1 MQNVD
6 ESYAL
11 LPLDLEHL
19 SKGALK
25 VLAADP
31 EVDRALLEHILAQE
45 VQDPEIVRCLIRN
58 PSLPDESFQT
68 IRPHLTDELQQEV
81 AARHKALATV
91 ADALMDPTKRPKGSR
106 SGGTPAAGKKNLE
119 ARIQEMTIVGK
130 IGLALKGPREARSI
144 LIRNPVRE
152 VALTVVKNPKL
163 TDSEVELY
171 AGSTNVCEDV
181 HREIGKNRE
190 WCKNY
195 NVMRSLVFNPK
206 TPVGVSLE
214 KVPFMKDKDLQFLS
228 KSRNVPHVVRAAAKR
243 LVAKKKTRS

>member
-1 MQNVD
+1 MQDAD

-31 EVDRALLEHILAQE
+31 EVDRSLLEHILVQE
-45 VQDPEIVRCLIRN
+45 KHDPELIRCLIRN
-58 PSLPDESFQT
+58 PSLPDEAFET
-68 IRPHLTDELQQEV
+68 IGPHLTDELRQEI
-81 AARHKALATV
+81 AARDKALAAV
-91 ADALMDPTKRPKGSR
+91 ADALMDPTKTPKGSEPQG
-106 SGGTPAAGKKNLE
+106 SAAAGKKNLE

-130 IGLALKGPREARSI
+130 IGLALKGPREARNI
-144 LIRNPVRE
+144 LIRNPVKE

-171 AGSTNVCEDV
+171 ASSTNVCEGV

-195 NVMRSLVFNPK
+195 NVIRSLVFNPK

-214 KVPFMKDKDLQFLS
+214 KMPFMKDKDLQFLS
-228 KSRNVPHVVRAAAKR
+228 KSRNVPHAVRAAAKR
-243 LVAKKKTRS
+243 LVAKKTRP

>member
-1 MQNVD
+1 MQNAD
-6 ESYAL
+6 DSYAL
-11 LPLDLEHL
+11 LPLDLAHL

-31 EVDRALLEHILAQE
+31 EVDRSLLEHILVQE
-45 VQDPEIVRCLIRN
+45 KGDPEILRCLIRN
-58 PSLPDESFQT
+58 PSLPDEAFDK
-68 IRPHLTDELQQEV
+68 IRPHLTDEMQQEV
-81 AARHKALATV
+81 AARHKALA
-91 ADALMDPTKRPKGSR
+91 ALDDALMDPAKAKEGSKAQ
-106 SGGTPAAGKKNLE
+106 GPAAAGKKNLE
-119 ARIQEMTIVGK
+119 ALIQEMTTVGK

-144 LIRNPVRE
+144 LIRNPVKE
-152 VALTVVKNPKL
+152 VALTVVRNPKV

-195 NVMRSLVFNPK
+195 NVIRSLVFNPK
-206 TPVGVSLE
+206 TPIGVSLE
-214 KVPFMKDKDLQFLS
+214 KINFMKEKDLQFLS
-228 KSRNVPHVVRAAAKR
+228 KSRNVPHAVRAAAKR